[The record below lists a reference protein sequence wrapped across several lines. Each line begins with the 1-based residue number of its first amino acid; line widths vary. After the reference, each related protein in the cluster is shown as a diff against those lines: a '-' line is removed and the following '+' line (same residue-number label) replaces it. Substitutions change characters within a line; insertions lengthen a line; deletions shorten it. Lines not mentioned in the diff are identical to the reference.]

1 METENVTKAKLRD
14 FVELFTQLRSK
25 VSKDEIALAM
35 FQEIGKDGRVERMRS
50 SSVQNGTNG
59 DQPATDRQINYL
71 ASLGV
76 DVPAGLT
83 KKAASELIDQH
94 AT

>member
-1 METENVTKAKLRD
+1 ML
-14 FVELFTQLRSK
+14 
-25 VSKDEIALAM
+25 
-35 FQEIGKDGRVERMRS
+35 QEVGKDGRVERMRS
-50 SSVQNGTNG
+50 SVVQNGTNG
-59 DQPATDRQINYL
+59 EQPATEKQTNYL